1 MQRAAEAPWRC
12 LQKRWRRHAT
22 ARAALS
28 GCRFIPPASRT
39 HSESLTELPRTQPV
53 QRPQLLIDKPFD
65 HHFHTMRRTF
75 LLTRAKAS

>member
-22 ARAALS
+22 ARAALPRHS
-28 GCRFIPPASRT
+28 AAAGGEWT
-39 HSESLTELPRTQPV
+39 HSESLTELPRTLPV